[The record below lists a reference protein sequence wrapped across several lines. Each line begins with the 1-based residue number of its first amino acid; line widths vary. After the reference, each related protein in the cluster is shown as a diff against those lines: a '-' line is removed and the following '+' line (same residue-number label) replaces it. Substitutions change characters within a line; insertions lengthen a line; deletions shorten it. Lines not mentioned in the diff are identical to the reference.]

1 MVTPVV
7 TTTPTTMTPPDTMDA
22 MEVVDATTP
31 PKAPATST
39 AATSTAATSTPTT
52 TTTSSASATKKKAF
66 SCLFCARLFN
76 RSDSLKRHWTTCA
89 VRRRQALETPQVV
102 PKTRG
107 RKPQACDRCCRLKR
121 ACTFTDPCETCVR
134 SKRTCT
140 YTRVPVGGGPGV
152 EGAGSVPTIDVVAM
166 PGTVFPVTNPLVTTT
181 TTDMDDSTSPA
192 SSSGTIHTV
201 RTTSVSNASTAAS
214 TNTGASAASIVGEN
228 VIPTATTI
236 ATAAATTT
244 TMDASPLPLFSA
256 NEIDWILDSVDM
268 DGVNMGSV
276 GMSNLN
282 NNVNVNASMNGANA
296 NNLDLNMNLGL
307 ATAHDPDLMNV
318 LGVGM
323 APNMAETTT
332 MAMVPMAGTTAMTT
346 AATPMMPTATAAAAM
361 MPQDYMPFEYVS
373 ANSYQMQP
381 HQQQQQQQQP
391 HQHQQQQQ
399 QQHPNLHNP
408 HQHIQNHYQQQY
420 QQFYQQ
426 NQQQH
431 FQQSSALM
439 QRLIRRPTEVDLS
452 ALCEF
457 SFLERITRTTG
468 LVDSFHCGSQDQ
480 RRTIAQAGHDK
491 ILGLGRSSGWSA
503 SDFATVRRPTGWSP
517 LGIGQVLDADENT
530 RLLAKTH
537 DIVSQI
543 REASLR
549 MQQTRVPPKKRK
561 GKNVAG
567 PDKELWSPAME
578 ALCYEFF
585 RPANIHTCLA
595 LFWSFW
601 YPNSPTVHG
610 PSFEPATAPAMLLAS
625 MVLVGAC
632 LAPDERGNGGRRGL
646 RAVPNLWFDA
656 VEEMV
661 FQEDQELD
669 DDNDDE
675 AGDGDSSDDNN
686 DGTRRTTKE
695 KESCQD
701 CDHEDCED
709 AAANNEL
716 AWQNSTHTAR
726 RRAQVARLQAAFLVC
741 LYQTWEGAPRG
752 RRRARQTRYTAV
764 IALARAIGL
773 SSATLQSV
781 RTDSRAA
788 FDWDE
793 YILRESLIRTVS
805 YIFDLDSAYALF
817 YRHPPRMVL
826 PELQTDLASPESCYR
841 AATADACF
849 AELVAW
855 RRDNAAITGLGAGD
869 ASSDKSS
876 TNSSPVT
883 IAAAVQTLCHGTM
896 TREVEQ
902 AFSRLSVLNMFTIVS
917 ALYAMTFRVETS
929 LLYTSGPGGEA
940 ALIQTGLRHWIRLW
954 PSPYRDQ
961 ELYEMHAEQ
970 PGGSHNSTGWPRAVG
985 FIRHAPE
992 YCLVA
997 FFILARI
1004 RSGANDDG
1012 LPPVGSSSVATTM
1025 MTPNNPHA
1033 SNTATPS
1040 TATPTIPAISNTVS
1054 NAVRSSG
1061 VKNVNCA
1068 ATDMALLNALVTE
1081 FRCRKS
1087 SSYCSRMLRQFCP
1100 PDMPE
1105 RNGVAI

>member
-1 MVTPVV
+1 MDASAATTISTVNDTTSTTESTAS
-7 TTTPTTMTPPDTMDA
+7 TTTPAPP
-22 MEVVDATTP
+22 P
-31 PKAPATST
+31 
-39 AATSTAATSTPTT
+39 
-52 TTTSSASATKKKAF
+52 TTSSAASSSSARKHRAF
-66 SCLFCARLFN
+66 ACLFCGRLFN

-121 ACTFTDPCETCVR
+121 ACTFTNPCETCAR

-140 YTRVPVGGGPGV
+140 YTRVPAGN
-152 EGAGSVPTIDVVAM
+152 GATPTIDVVAV
-166 PGTVFPVTNPLVTTT
+166 PGAVLSTTA
-181 TTDMDDSTSPA
+181 TTDEDSASPA
-192 SSSGTIHTV
+192 SSSDTV
-201 RTTSVSNASTAAS
+201 RTASVSDASIT
-214 TNTGASAASIVGEN
+214 TNTTTNSGSTTGIVGETTDEP
-228 VIPTATTI
+228 PTTTT
-236 ATAAATTT
+236 TAT
-244 TMDASPLPLFSA
+244 TMDASSLPLFSA
-256 NEIDWILDSVDM
+256 NEIDWLLESVDI
-268 DGVNMGSV
+268 DGVAMEGINPV
-276 GMSNLN
+276 GMDMNSNIN
-282 NNVNVNASMNGANA
+282 NGVSVE
-296 NNLDLNMNLGL
+296 NLDLNMDLGL
-307 ATAHDPDLMNV
+307 GTTDPDLMDV

-323 APNMAETTT
+323 PTD
-332 MAMVPMAGTTAMTT
+332 TT
-346 AATPMMPTATAAAAM
+346 AATTSITMAPMAGSTSLTTPMPAAPTTM
-361 MPQDYMPFEYVS
+361 GYMPFDYV
-373 ANSYQMQP
+373 ANGYNMQAHP
-381 HQQQQQQQQP
+381 HQQPHPQQQQY
-391 HQHQQQQQ
+391 QHYQQQ
-399 QQHPNLHNP
+399 QQH
-408 HQHIQNHYQQQY
+408 QQQ
-420 QQFYQQ
+420 
-426 NQQQH
+426 
-431 FQQSSALM
+431 FQQPSALM
-439 QRLIRRPTEVDLS
+439 LRLIRRPTEVDLS

-457 SFLERITRTTG
+457 SFLEKITRTSG
-468 LVDSFHCGSQDQ
+468 LADSFYCGSQEQ
-480 RRTIAQAGHDK
+480 RRTIARADQDK
-491 ILGLGRSSGWSA
+491 LIGLSRSSGWTA
-503 SDFATVRRPTGWSP
+503 SGWTSSSGQTTGWSP
-517 LGIGQVLDADENT
+517 LGIGQGLDADENT

-543 REASLR
+543 RDATLR
-549 MQQTRVPPKKRK
+549 MQQTKAPPKKRK
-561 GKNVAG
+561 TKDGKTIHQ
-567 PDKELWSPAME
+567 PEKEMWSPAME

-595 LFWSFW
+595 LFWAFW
-601 YPNSPTVHG
+601 YPNNPTIHG
-610 PSFEPATAPAMLLAS
+610 PSFVPATAPTTLLAS

-632 LAPDERGNGGRRGL
+632 LAPEDRGSGRRGQ

-661 FQEDQELD
+661 FREDQELD
-669 DDNDDE
+669 DDDEDEGHEQDDDE
-675 AGDGDSSDDNN
+675 GGPL
-686 DGTRRTTKE
+686 KE
-695 KESCQD
+695 RESCQD

-716 AWQNSTHTAR
+716 AWQNGTHTAR
-726 RRAQVARLQAAFLVC
+726 RRAQLARLQAAFLVC
-741 LYQTWEGAPRG
+741 LYQTWEGPPRG
-752 RRRARQTRYTAV
+752 RRRARQHRYTTV
-764 IALARAIGL
+764 IALAREIGL

-781 RTDSRAA
+781 RTDSRAV

-855 RRDNAAITGLGAGD
+855 RTANAAITGVHDGN
-869 ASSDKSS
+869 SQKSA
-876 TNSSPVT
+876 PIT
-883 IAAAVQTLCHGTM
+883 IASAVQTLCHGTIN
-896 TREVEQ
+896 REIEQ

-954 PSPYRDQ
+954 PSHYRDQ
-961 ELYEMHAEQ
+961 ELYEMHAVP
-970 PGGSHNSTGWPRAVG
+970 PGGENSWPRAVG

-1004 RSGANDDG
+1004 RGGANDDG
-1012 LPPVGSSSVATTM
+1012 LAPPPATAGQMAAPAAGQVGSPPPGTNGVASGL
-1025 MTPNNPHA
+1025 TPEGAPG
-1033 SNTATPS
+1033 
-1040 TATPTIPAISNTVS
+1040 PAISNTVS

-1068 ATDMALLNALVTE
+1068 STDMALLNALVTE

-1100 PDMPE
+1100 PDLPPDLPPE
-1105 RNGVAI
+1105 RSGLAI